1 MAKPYEKLYIFV
13 GTVDGEVMGMQRG
26 ATLDD
31 VKSLMACDLH
41 GTTTDAGCWDCVDTE
56 TFLAKLDADAQAIST
71 SYEGGKV
78 YMSSAAYER
87 LSE

>member
-13 GTVDGEVMGMQRG
+13 GTVDGEPMGVQRG
-26 ATLDD
+26 ATMDD
-31 VKSLMACDLH
+31 IKGLMACEEHGIEESKGCFDCHDLS
-41 GTTTDAGCWDCVDTE
+41 
-56 TFLAKLDADAQAIST
+56 TFVSDLEWSAQAIHT
-71 SYEGGKV
+71 SYHDGKV